1 MLSITAIFD
10 SVGSMLSRLQS
21 LILNW
26 CRTNVKR
33 YCAIAPQTE
42 FIIKTAAILS
52 TSLRLS
58 SLSAADASV
67 RKNAFIKLM
76 RAAHLLECGNQQ
88 FKTVTGIVECAERE
102 VGKLR
107 LYVSSLPLPEQVSVR
122 FGGDFRFLF
131 RRAYLSRAVGGLF
144 YLAVKIIRLVP

>member
-58 SLSAADASV
+58 LLSAAGASV

-76 RAAHLLECGNQQ
+76 RTAHLLECGNQQ
-88 FKTVTGIVECAERE
+88 FKPVSGIVECAERE
-102 VGKLR
+102 VGQLR
-107 LYVSSLPLPEQVSVR
+107 LYVLR
-122 FGGDFRFLF
+122 AF
-131 RRAYLSRAVGGLF
+131 RREADKSVLHERREGAHPYFL
-144 YLAVKIIRLVP
+144 

>member
-1 MLSITAIFD
+1 M
-10 SVGSMLSRLQS
+10 
-21 LILNW
+21 ILNW

-88 FKTVTGIVECAERE
+88 FKTVAGIVECAERE
-102 VGKLR
+102 VGKLHR
-107 LYVSSLPLPEQVSVR
+107 LFFR
-122 FGGDFRFLF
+122 FGFSNKFLCVCGGDIRFLF
-131 RRAYLSRAVGGLF
+131 RLF
-144 YLAVKIIRLVP
+144 YLLRAVSGLFDLTVKVI